1 MTSRSNNRRRAAARA
16 PLSRA
21 EVVDAAL
28 RYVDEHGLDALTMR
42 ALAAE
47 MSVYPTAL
55 YWHTGSKAQLV
66 AAVSARVLEGIV
78 LPSDHDMQWDQWL
91 AAVARLCREA
101 MHRHPNLAPII
112 GSQLVVTTTAL
123 PFVERV
129 VDVLERAG
137 FSGQKLIDAY
147 NTAIGFVLG
156 WVTLELS
163 QGPADGDEWQQEYAT
178 QLRAV
183 NPTAY
188 PALTRNLDLMA
199 NNAFLTRWDSGRDR
213 PMDSSFETALDVL
226 ILGLRAKV
234 ANAGSSAAPQE

>member
-1 MTSRSNNRRRAAARA
+1 MTTRSNNRRRAERA

-21 EVVDAAL
+21 EIVEAAL

-42 ALAAE
+42 ALAAQ
-47 MSVYPTAL
+47 MQVYPTTL
-55 YWHTGSKAQLV
+55 YWHTGSKAELV

-78 LPSDHDMQWDQWL
+78 LPTDHDMRWDQWL

-101 MHRHPNLAPII
+101 MHSHPNLASII

-137 FSGQKLIDAY
+137 FSGRTLIDAY
-147 NTAIGFVLG
+147 NTVIGFVLG

-163 QGPADGDEWQQEYAT
+163 QGPSDSGDWQQEYAT

-188 PALTRNLDLMA
+188 PALSRNLDLMA

-213 PMDSSFETALDVL
+213 PMDASFETALEVL
-226 ILGLRAKV
+226 TLGLRAKM
-234 ANAGSSAAPQE
+234 AGIDGTRLRGK